1 MARFYSSISTTS
13 NVRTFITEMFL
24 LISEKWQVVSLS
36 IKNRFFQCTWVK
48 LTNMF
53 TVFSQQEHCA
63 KSYCCNFVTF
73 HISIDCIKLFFL
85 RNSIMDVQFW
95 KSLLIIENA
104 LLISL
109 LMDDKSCC
117 NISTLQYY
125 YSQRCTTADRHT
137 DEEGMVTTLV
147 VHTFTEWFILYC
159 ISLCITSRTFLLFT
173 VSLHINVGYGL
184 NIIQLNRG

>member
-1 MARFYSSISTTS
+1 MSEANKYVYCIFSTGALCQICS
-13 NVRTFITEMFL
+13 
-24 LISEKWQVVSLS
+24 
-36 IKNRFFQCTWVK
+36 
-48 LTNMF
+48 
-53 TVFSQQEHCA
+53 
-63 KSYCCNFVTF
+63 NFVTF

-125 YSQRCTTADRHT
+125 YSQRCTTSRLAHN
-137 DEEGMVTTLV
+137 MVTTLV
-147 VHTFTEWFILYC
+147 VHTFIEWFILYC
-159 ISLCITSRTFLLFT
+159 ISLCITSHTFLVFT
-173 VSLHINVGYGL
+173 VSLHINVGCSL